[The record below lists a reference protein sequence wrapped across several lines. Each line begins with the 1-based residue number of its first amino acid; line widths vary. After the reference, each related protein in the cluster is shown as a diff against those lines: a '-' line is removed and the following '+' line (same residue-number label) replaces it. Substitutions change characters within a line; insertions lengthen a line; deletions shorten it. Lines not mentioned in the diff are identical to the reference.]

1 MDCQGVRNH
10 LQDLKARRL
19 SSASRDEVRA
29 HIAGCPACARV
40 EAAERV
46 LDEALE
52 RRLPRHEAPRSLKR
66 RLDLLAQPAPTRIAP
81 EPRRWTRLVA
91 PALAAS
97 FAALS
102 LGLLIERAQVRDAG
116 AIASLAGEAVNDHLR
131 QLARAQP
138 LEVQSGGMHQVKP
151 WFEGKLDFAPVVPV
165 LEGED
170 LRLQGGA
177 VGYFL
182 DRKAACLAYALR
194 QHAVTLIVFRAD
206 GLAWPGPTSQVGR
219 IELTEASVRGFHVF
233 LWRAGGLGYAL
244 VADVNAGELA
254 GWAARLASGGAP

>member
-1 MDCQGVRNH
+1 MDCQDVRNH

-29 HIAGCPACARV
+29 HLAGCPACARV

-52 RRLPRHEAPRSLKR
+52 RRLPRHEAPRALKR
-66 RLDLLAQPAPTRIAP
+66 RLDLLAQPAPTHIAS

-91 PALAAS
+91 PALAAGL
-97 FAALS
+97 AALS
-102 LGLLIERAQVRDAG
+102 LGLLVERAQVRDAG
-116 AIASLAGEAVNDHLR
+116 SLASLAGEAVNDHLR

-138 LEVQSGGMHQVKP
+138 LEIQGGGMHQVKP

-194 QHAVTLIVFRAD
+194 QHAVTLLVFRAE
-206 GLAWPGPTSQVGR
+206 GLVWPRATRRLGPAEVS
-219 IELTEASVRGFHVF
+219 EASVRGFHVF
-233 LWRAGGLGYAL
+233 LWREGGLGYAL
-244 VADVNAGELA
+244 VADVSAEELA
-254 GWAARLASGGAP
+254 GWAARLAGGGAP